1 MLLPSCGS
9 RAKTFFCD
17 LALFFCDPGSFFYR
31 PVPFFYRSALGF
43 REFLV

>member
-31 PVPFFYRSALGF
+31 SALGF